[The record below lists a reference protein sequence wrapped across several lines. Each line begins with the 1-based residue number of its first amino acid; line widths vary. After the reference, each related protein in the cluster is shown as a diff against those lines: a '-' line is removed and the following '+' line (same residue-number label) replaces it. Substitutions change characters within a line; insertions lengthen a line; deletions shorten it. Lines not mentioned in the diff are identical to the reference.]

1 MSQLEFIE
9 AEIQRLPRTEA
20 EQLQDWLA
28 EYLEDRAAVS
38 PDFAA
43 SIERGRADLR
53 DGRVRKV
60 QP

>member
-1 MSQLEFIE
+1 MSQLETIE

-28 EYLEDRAAVS
+28 EYLEERAEIN

-43 SIERGRADLR
+43 SIERGQTDLR